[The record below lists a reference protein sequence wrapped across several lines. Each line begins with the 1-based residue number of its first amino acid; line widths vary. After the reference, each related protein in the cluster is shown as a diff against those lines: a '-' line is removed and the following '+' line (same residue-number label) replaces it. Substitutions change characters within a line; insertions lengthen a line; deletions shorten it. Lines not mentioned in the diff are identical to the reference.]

1 MILALAVLA
10 SLQTPSASAFFP
22 LAPGTTWIWNEVT
35 AGIPETVKEV
45 AMPPITVGGKSAAY
59 ILITLPNQP
68 SERAYF
74 YIQGNTVYNAAY
86 IEARPFAKPLPV
98 LVVSGKKETWTYEG
112 TLPLPSGDF
121 ATKQTGVSEPGKPV
135 EAFGKTLPSYVVQIE
150 AELTSPSGEK
160 VRSVT
165 KSTYV
170 EGIGLFESEMTAD
183 TGAMKFSRKRT
194 LTKFELPGGPK

>member
-1 MILALAVLA
+1 MIIALSILA
-10 SLQTPSASAFFP
+10 SLQSPSASGFFP

-45 AMPPITVGGKSAAY
+45 AMPPITLGNRAVSY
-59 ILITLPNQP
+59 ILITLPSQP

-74 YIQGNTVYNAAY
+74 YIEGNTVFNAAY
-86 IEARPFAKPLPV
+86 VESRPLAKPLPV
-98 LVVSGKKETWTYEG
+98 LIVSGKKETWTYEG
-112 TLPLPSGDF
+112 ILPLPSGDF
-121 ATKQTGVSEPGKPV
+121 VTKQTGTSEPGKPI
-135 EAFGKTLPSYVVQIE
+135 EAFGKTLPTYLVQID

-170 EGIGLFESEMTAD
+170 QGIGLFESEMTAD
-183 TGAMKFSRKRT
+183 TGAMKFSRKRN
-194 LTKFELPGGPK
+194 LTKFQLPDGPK